1 MAPRACV
8 LHNLER
14 MDRLIRRRGLPEPAD
29 DLGPVTDAL
38 ARAAVPLRGDAHDH
52 DPLLDLVGDR
62 RVVLLGEGSHGTHEF
77 YAARADIT
85 RRLVEE
91 RGFDAVAIEGDW
103 PDSDRVH
110 CYVARRAG
118 ADASGRDALGGFRR
132 FPRWMWRNADALGLV
147 EWLRTYNAG
156 HGRADGRA
164 VGFYGLDLYS
174 LHASIDEVL
183 RYLEDV
189 DPDAARRARARY
201 ACFEHYGED
210 PQEYGY
216 LASAGETC
224 EDAVVQQ
231 LVELRRRAPDLVERD
246 AADEG
251 PAADDTLLDDFFSAE
266 MNAHLVLDAERYY
279 RAMFRGRNASW
290 NLRDTHMADTL
301 DALLAHLR
309 GRGRAGKVVVWAH
322 NSHLGDA
329 RATEMGAGG
338 ELNLGQLVRERHGH
352 DALLVGFTTHDG
364 TVTAAH
370 DWGDEPETMRVTPSL
385 ERSVERALHDTGHA
399 RCVVPLAGS
408 AAADAARSA
417 LDDPLLERAIGVI
430 YRPRTERQS
439 HYFLA
444 RVGRQFDCVYHFD
457 RTRAVEPL
465 DREADGDALG
475 DEPPETYPTAL

>member
-1 MAPRACV
+1 MHG
-8 LHNLER
+8 LGTMER
-14 MDRLIRRRGLPEPAD
+14 LFRRRGFDVPPD
-29 DLGPVTDAL
+29 DLAPVTEAL
-38 ARAAVPLRGDAHDH
+38 ARAAIPLDGDPRRDH
-52 DPLLDLVGDR
+52 DALLELVGDR
-62 RVVLLGEGSHGTHEF
+62 RIVLLGEGSHGTHEF
-77 YAARADIT
+77 YAARFEIT

-91 RGFDAVAIEGDW
+91 RGFDAVAVEGDW

-110 CYVARRAG
+110 RHVAGRAG
-118 ADASGRDALGGFRR
+118 ADATADAALGGFGR
-132 FPRWMWRNADALGLV
+132 FPRWMWRNRVALALV
-147 EWLRTYNAG
+147 EWLAAYNAE
-156 HGRADGRA
+156 HGRTDGAA
-164 VGFYGLDLYS
+164 VGFRGLDLYS

-183 RYLEDV
+183 RYLEAV

-201 ACFEHYGED
+201 GCFEHYGED

-231 LVELRRRAPDLVERD
+231 LVELRRRGPDLVARDAERD
-246 AADEG
+246 LAASRAAAD
-251 PAADDTLLDDFFSAE
+251 AAAEAAAAPDDYFSAE
-266 MNAHLVLDAERYY
+266 MNARLVLDAERYY

-301 DALLAHLR
+301 DALVAHLR

-329 RATEMGAGG
+329 RATELGARG
-338 ELNLGQLVRERHGH
+338 ELNLGQLVRERHGD
-352 DALLVGFTTHDG
+352 DAVLVGFTTHDG

-370 DWGDEPETMRVTPSL
+370 DWGGAPEAMAVNPSL
-385 ERSVERALHDTGHA
+385 AGSVERALHDVGHA
-399 RCVVPLAGS
+399 RCVVPLIGG
-408 AAADAARSA
+408 AAAEAARAA
-417 LDDPLLERAIGVI
+417 LDAPLLERAIGVV

-444 RVGRQFDCVYHFD
+444 RVGRQFDCLYHFD

-465 DREADGDALG
+465 DRAGRLSVAVLAKDA
-475 DEPPETYPTAL
+475 